1 MLLHTLVGVEGV
13 HFDEGTSD
21 LISFKSLRLS
31 QYVVN
36 DLCSIDYVLLSS
48 LHNNL
53 FLFYFIL
60 LPW

>member
-1 MLLHTLVGVEGV
+1 MGVEGV

-36 DLCSIDYVLLSS
+36 DLGIHTYNV
-48 LHNNL
+48 NTTTTTT
-53 FLFYFIL
+53 YKYIL